1 MAAIILNNGQRVTSA
16 HQLQAA
22 IKNNQARRM
31 VSIDRVK
38 RELDDLRGQWQEA
51 TGGNMHQVT
60 INLGALFD
68 DLQTML
74 DTEQ

>member
-1 MAAIILNNGQRVTSA
+1 MAAIILNNGQKVTSA
-16 HQLQAA
+16 QQLQAA
-22 IKNNQARRM
+22 IKTNQARRM
-31 VSIDRVK
+31 VSTDSVK

-68 DLQTML
+68 DIQALI
-74 DTEQ
+74 EA

>member
-16 HQLQAA
+16 QQLQAA

-31 VSIDRVK
+31 VSTDRVK

-51 TGGNMHQVT
+51 TSGQLDQVT

-68 DLQTML
+68 DIQTLL
-74 DTEQ
+74 DTER